1 MASQRKLF
9 LGARLKRLRRER
21 GLNQSQMADELGI
34 SGSYLNHLER
44 NQRPV
49 TAGILLRLAEAFDV
63 DVKAFASDGGDGG
76 AATQLSEIFSDPML
90 ADLGVS
96 RYELVELA
104 DNAPSVAEGVAR
116 LYTAFRELQRRPSE
130 PTEGAEGAS
139 DPRALITPETWVR
152 DYIQAQRNHWP
163 ELEEASETLGGA
175 LTDPL
180 SIAEPLRKR
189 LKEAWGVEVRVV
201 GPEILEDASQH
212 YDAQRRVLMLSSLL
226 RPENRQFGIAYQLAL
241 LEFAPIIARMLEAA
255 RPPDPGSRRLL
266 HMSFANYAAGAIIMP
281 YGKFLRA
288 AEEHR
293 YAIDRLCAQFGSNVE
308 QVAHRLTTL
317 SRSGAKGVPFF
328 MLRVDPAGNISKRYA
343 GEAFPFSHFGGTCPR
358 WHLHAA
364 FQTPGQTIR
373 QLIETPDGQ
382 RFFTISRTIER
393 PIRPDLR
400 DDALLAIGLGCDVK
414 HASRIAYA
422 DGLDLVNT
430 EATPVGPACAV
441 CPRLQCAY
449 RATPPAGR
457 MLAVEENRKSISPYP
472 FVPG

>member
-1 MASQRKLF
+1 MPLPRKLF

-21 GLNQSQMADELGI
+21 GLNQSQMAEQLGV

-63 DVKAFASDGGDGG
+63 DVKAFAAETGEGG
-76 AATQLSEIFSDPML
+76 ATQLGEIFSDPML
-90 ADLGVS
+90 ADLSIS

-104 DNAPSVAEGVAR
+104 DNAPAIAEGIAR
-116 LYTAFRELQRRPSE
+116 LYTALRERQRHGEEE
-130 PTEGAEGAS
+130 PDTGGA
-139 DPRALITPETWVR
+139 DPRVLITPETWVR
-152 DYIQAQRNHWP
+152 DYIQAQRNHYP

-175 LTDPL
+175 LAHPL
-180 SIAEPLRKR
+180 SISEPLRQR

-201 GPEILEDASQH
+201 DPDILEDASQH
-212 YDAQRRVLMLSSLL
+212 YDAQRRVLMLSALL
-226 RPENRQFGIAYQLAL
+226 RPENRTFGIAYQLAL
-241 LEFAPIIARMLEAA
+241 LEFAPIIARMLEVA

-293 YAIDRLCAQFGSNVE
+293 YAIDRLTAQFGANVE

-317 SRSGAKGVPFF
+317 SRPNAKGVPFF
-328 MLRVDPAGNISKRYA
+328 MLRVDPAGNISKRHA
-343 GEAFPFSHFGGTCPR
+343 GESFPFSHFGGTCPR
-358 WHLHAA
+358 WHLHRA
-364 FQTPGQTIR
+364 FQTPGQTLR
-373 QLIETPDGQ
+373 QLIETPDGE

-414 HASRIAYA
+414 HANRIAYA
-422 DGLDLVNT
+422 DGLDLTNT
-430 EATPVGPACAV
+430 PATPVGPACAI
-441 CPRLQCAY
+441 CPRLNCAY
-449 RATPPAGR
+449 RATAPAGR

-472 FVPG
+472 FVPS

>member
-1 MASQRKLF
+1 MALQRKLF

-21 GLNQSQMADELGI
+21 GLNQSQMAEALGI

-49 TAGILLRLAEAFDV
+49 TAGILLHLAEAFDV
-63 DVKAFASDGGDGG
+63 DVKAFASDNGDGG
-76 AATQLSEIFSDPML
+76 GATQLGEIFSDPML

-104 DNAPSVAEGVAR
+104 DNAPAIGEGIAR
-116 LYTAFRELQRRPSE
+116 LYTAVRELQRRPRE
-130 PTEGAEGAS
+130 AESGGS
-139 DPRALITPETWVR
+139 DPRVLITPETWVR

-163 ELEEASETLGGA
+163 ELEDASETLGGA
-175 LTDPL
+175 LAHPL
-180 SIAEPLRKR
+180 SLSEPLRQR
-189 LKEAWGVEVRVV
+189 LKDAWGVEVRVV
-201 GPEILEDASQH
+201 DPEILEDASQH
-212 YDAQRRVLMLSSLL
+212 YDPQRRVLMLSTLL
-226 RPENRQFGIAYQLAL
+226 RPENRTFGIAYQLAL
-241 LEFAPIIARMLEAA
+241 LEFGPIIARMLESA

-266 HMSFANYAAGAIIMP
+266 HMSFANYAAGAIMMP

-293 YAIDRLCAQFGSNVE
+293 YALDRLTAQFGANVE

-343 GEAFPFSHFGGTCPR
+343 GESFPFSHFGGTCPR

-373 QLIETPDGQ
+373 QLIETPDGE

-414 HASRIAYA
+414 HAHRIAYA

-430 EATPVGPACAV
+430 PATPVGPACAI

-457 MLAVEENRKSISPYP
+457 ILAVEENRKSISPYP

>member
-1 MASQRKLF
+1 MMLQRKLF

-49 TAGILLRLAEAFDV
+49 TAGILLRLAETFDV
-63 DVKAFASDGGDGG
+63 DVKAFASEGGDGG
-76 AATQLSEIFSDPML
+76 GATQLGEIFSDPML

-104 DNAPSVAEGVAR
+104 DNVPTVAEGITR
-116 LYTAFRELQRRPSE
+116 LYTALRDLHRHPQE
-130 PTEGAEGAS
+130 PDTGGA
-139 DPRALITPETWVR
+139 DPRVLITPETWVR
-152 DYIQAQRNHWP
+152 DYIQAQRNHYP

-175 LTDPL
+175 LAHPL
-180 SIAEPLRKR
+180 SVSEPLRQR
-189 LKEAWGVEVRVV
+189 LKDAWGVEVRVV
-201 GPEILEDASQH
+201 DPEILEDASQH
-212 YDAQRRVLMLSSLL
+212 YDAQRRVLMLSSML
-226 RPENRQFGIAYQLAL
+226 RPENRTFGIAYQLAL
-241 LEFAPIIARMLEAA
+241 LEFAPIIARMLETA

-266 HMSFANYAAGAIIMP
+266 HMSFANYASGAIMMP

-293 YAIDRLCAQFGSNVE
+293 YALDRLTAQFGANIE

-317 SRSGAKGVPFF
+317 GRPGAKGVPFF

-343 GEAFPFSHFGGTCPR
+343 GESFPFSHFGGTCPR
-358 WHLHAA
+358 WHLHTA

-382 RFFTISRTIER
+382 RFFTLSRTIER

-400 DDALLAIGLGCDVK
+400 DDALLAIGLGCDAK
-414 HASRIAYA
+414 HAHRIAYA
-422 DGLDLVNT
+422 DGLDLAGT
-430 EATPVGPACAV
+430 AATPVGPACSI

-472 FVPG
+472 FVPT

>member
-1 MASQRKLF
+1 MAQRKLF

-34 SGSYLNHLER
+34 SASYLNHLER

-49 TAGILLRLAEAFDV
+49 TAGVLLRLAEGFDV
-63 DVKAFASDGGDGG
+63 DVKVFASEAGDG
-76 AATQLSEIFSDPML
+76 ASANQLAEIFSDPML
-90 ADLGVS
+90 ADIGVS

-104 DNAPSVAEGVAR
+104 DNAPSVAEGIAR
-116 LYTAFRELQRRPSE
+116 LYTALREVQRRP
-130 PTEGAEGAS
+130 EGEERRA
-139 DPRALITPETWVR
+139 DPRSLITPETWVR

-163 ELEEASETLGGA
+163 ELEEASETVGGA
-175 LTDPL
+175 LNHPL
-180 SIAEPLRKR
+180 SIAEPLRQR
-189 LKEAWGVEVRVV
+189 LKDAWGVEVRVV

-212 YDAQRRVLMLSSLL
+212 YDSQRRVLMLSSLL

-241 LEFAPIIARMLEAA
+241 LEFGPMIVKMLEAA

-343 GEAFPFSHFGGTCPR
+343 GESFPFSHFGGTCPR

-382 RFFTISRTIER
+382 RYFTISRTIER

-414 HASRIAYA
+414 HAHRIAYS

-430 EATPVGPACAV
+430 PATPVGPACAI
-441 CPRLQCAY
+441 CPRPQCAY

-472 FVPG
+472 FVAT

>member
-1 MASQRKLF
+1 MAQRKLF
-9 LGARLKRLRRER
+9 LGARVKRLRRER

-34 SGSYLNHLER
+34 SASYLNHLER

-49 TAGILLRLAEAFDV
+49 TAGIRLRLAEALDV
-63 DVKAFASDGGDGG
+63 DVKAFASDSGDSAG
-76 AATQLSEIFSDPML
+76 ANQLAEIFSDPML
-90 ADLGVS
+90 ADIGVS

-104 DNAPSVAEGVAR
+104 DNAPAVADGITR
-116 LYTAFRELQRRPSE
+116 LYTAIREMQRRPAGE
-130 PTEGAEGAS
+130 ERRT
-139 DPRALITPETWVR
+139 DPRSLITPETWVR

-175 LTDPL
+175 LNHPL
-180 SIAEPLRKR
+180 SIAEPLRQR
-189 LKEAWGVEVRVV
+189 LKDAWGVDVRVV

-212 YDAQRRVLMLSSLL
+212 FDSQRRMLMLSSLL
-226 RPENRQFGIAYQLAL
+226 RAENRQFGMAYQLAL
-241 LEFAPIIARMLEAA
+241 LEFAPIIARMLDAA

-266 HMSFANYAAGAIIMP
+266 HMSFANYAASAMMMP

-293 YAIDRLCAQFGSNVE
+293 YAIDRLCAQFGANVE
-308 QVAHRLTTL
+308 QIAHRLTTL
-317 SRSGAKGVPFF
+317 SRPNAKGVPFF

-358 WHLHAA
+358 WHLHTA

-414 HASRIAYA
+414 HAGRIAYA
-422 DGLDLVNT
+422 DGLDLMNT
-430 EATPVGPACAV
+430 RATPVGPACAI

-449 RATPPAGR
+449 RATAPAGH
-457 MLAVEENRKSISPYP
+457 MLAVEENRKTISPYP
-472 FVPG
+472 FIPG

>member
-1 MASQRKLF
+1 MALQRKLF

-21 GLNQSQMADELGI
+21 GLNQSQMAEQLGI
-34 SGSYLNHLER
+34 SNSYLNHLER

-49 TAGILLRLAEAFDV
+49 TAGILLRLAQSFDV
-63 DVKAFASDGGDGG
+63 DVRAFAAEGADSGG
-76 AATQLSEIFSDPML
+76 ATQLSEIFADPML
-90 ADLGVS
+90 SDLGIS

-104 DNAPSVAEGVAR
+104 DNAPTVAEGIAR
-116 LYTAFRELQRRPSE
+116 LYTVVRELQRLPHQ
-130 PTEGAEGAS
+130 AETGGS
-139 DPRALITPETWVR
+139 DPRVLITPETWVR

-163 ELEEASETLGGA
+163 DLEEASETLGGA
-175 LTDPL
+175 LVDPL
-180 SIAEPLRKR
+180 SAAEPLRRR

-201 GPEILEDASQH
+201 EPEILEDASQH

-226 RPENRQFGIAYQLAL
+226 RPENRTFGIAYQLAL
-241 LEFAPIIARMLEAA
+241 LELAPVINRLVEAA
-255 RPPDPGSRRLL
+255 RPPEPGSRRLL

-293 YAIDRLCAQFGSNVE
+293 YALDRLTAQFGANVE

-317 SRSGAKGVPFF
+317 SRSGAQGVPFF

-343 GEAFPFSHFGGTCPR
+343 GESFPFSHFGGTCPR
-358 WHLHAA
+358 WHLHSA
-364 FQTPGQTIR
+364 FQTPGQTLR

-382 RFFTISRTIER
+382 RYFTISRTIER

-414 HASRIAYA
+414 HAHRIAYS

-430 EATPVGPACAV
+430 PATPVGPACAI
-441 CPRLQCAY
+441 CPRQQCPY
-449 RATPPAGR
+449 RATAPAGR
-457 MLAVEENRKSISPYP
+457 VLAVEENRKTISPYP

>member
-1 MASQRKLF
+1 MQRQPL
-9 LGARLKRLRRER
+9 E
-21 GLNQSQMADELGI
+21 AD
-34 SGSYLNHLER
+34 SG
-44 NQRPV
+44 
-49 TAGILLRLAEAFDV
+49 G
-63 DVKAFASDGGDGG
+63 
-76 AATQLSEIFSDPML
+76 
-90 ADLGVS
+90 
-96 RYELVELA
+96 
-104 DNAPSVAEGVAR
+104 
-116 LYTAFRELQRRPSE
+116 
-130 PTEGAEGAS
+130 S
-139 DPRALITPETWVR
+139 DPRVLITPETWVR
-152 DYIQAQRNHWP
+152 DYIQAQRNHWS
-163 ELEEASETLGGA
+163 ELEEACETLGGA
-175 LTDPL
+175 LAHPL
-180 SIAEPLRKR
+180 SLSEPLRQR
-189 LKEAWGVEVRVV
+189 LKDAWGVEVRVV
-201 GPEILEDASQH
+201 DPEILEDASQH
-212 YDAQRRVLMLSSLL
+212 YDPQRRVLMLSALL
-226 RPENRQFGIAYQLAL
+226 RPENRTFGIAYQLAL

-266 HMSFANYAAGAIIMP
+266 HMSFANYAAGAIMMP

-293 YAIDRLCAQFGSNVE
+293 YAIDRLTAQFGANVE
-308 QVAHRLTTL
+308 QVAHRFTTL
-317 SRSGAKGVPFF
+317 SRAGAKGVPFF

-343 GEAFPFSHFGGTCPR
+343 GESFPFSHFGGTCPR

-382 RFFTISRTIER
+382 RFFTISRTIDR

-414 HASRIAYA
+414 HATRIAYA

-430 EATPVGPACAV
+430 PATPVGPACAI
-441 CPRLQCAY
+441 CPRLQCPY

>member
-1 MASQRKLF
+1 MPLPRKLF

-21 GLNQSQMADELGI
+21 GLNQSQMAEQLGV

-63 DVKAFASDGGDGG
+63 DVKAFAAETGEGG
-76 AATQLSEIFSDPML
+76 ATQLGEIFSDPML
-90 ADLGVS
+90 ADLSIS

-104 DNAPSVAEGVAR
+104 DNAPAIAEGIAR
-116 LYTAFRELQRRPSE
+116 LYTALRERQRHGEEE
-130 PTEGAEGAS
+130 PDTGGA
-139 DPRALITPETWVR
+139 DPRVLITPETWVR
-152 DYIQAQRNHWP
+152 DYIQAQRNHYP

-175 LTDPL
+175 LAHPL
-180 SIAEPLRKR
+180 SISEPLRQR

-201 GPEILEDASQH
+201 DPDILEDASQH
-212 YDAQRRVLMLSSLL
+212 YDAQRRVLMLSALL
-226 RPENRQFGIAYQLAL
+226 RPENRTFGIAYQLAL
-241 LEFAPIIARMLEAA
+241 LEFAPIIARMLEVA

-293 YAIDRLCAQFGSNVE
+293 YAIDRLTAQFGANVE

-317 SRSGAKGVPFF
+317 SRPNAKGVPFF

-343 GEAFPFSHFGGTCPR
+343 GESFPFSHFGGTCPR
-358 WHLHAA
+358 WHLHRA
-364 FQTPGQTIR
+364 FQTPGQTLR
-373 QLIETPDGQ
+373 QLIETPDGE

-414 HASRIAYA
+414 HANRIAYA
-422 DGLDLVNT
+422 DGLDLTNT
-430 EATPVGPACAV
+430 PATPVGPACAI
-441 CPRLQCAY
+441 CPRLNCAY
-449 RATPPAGR
+449 RATAPAGR

-472 FVPG
+472 FVPS